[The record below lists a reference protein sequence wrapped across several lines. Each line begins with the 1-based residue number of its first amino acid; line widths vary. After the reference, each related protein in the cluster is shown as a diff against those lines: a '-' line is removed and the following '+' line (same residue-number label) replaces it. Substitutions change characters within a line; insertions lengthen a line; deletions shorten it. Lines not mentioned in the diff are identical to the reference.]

1 MTQEL
6 AAEFLEMPGRISRLE
21 QNVDGI
27 KQDMKE
33 ILNWIKQQGRSYS
46 EDKGGE
52 LVVEN
57 QAA

>member
-1 MTQEL
+1 MRHYL
-6 AAEFLEMPGRISRLE
+6 IDMVNSNSMPGRISRLE

-27 KQDMKE
+27 NMKE

-46 EDKGGE
+46 GDKGGE
-52 LVVEN
+52 LVVDN

>member
-1 MTQEL
+1 
-6 AAEFLEMPGRISRLE
+6 MPGHIARLE
-21 QNVDGI
+21 QDVDGI

-46 EDKGGE
+46 ENKGGE

-57 QAA
+57 QSCLMKLR